1 MCGRFEIHSTL
12 EIIAKIFKIDP
23 GTFDIK
29 PNYNIA
35 PSQDVAVVMNDGKK
49 NCLASCHW
57 GFVPAWC
64 KELKTGY
71 RMINARAE
79 TVATNRTFRDAFQ
92 NTRCIVPVDG
102 FYHWKKEGKTR
113 TPYYVRLKNGNPMG
127 LAGLY
132 NNWRSPEGEEV
143 CTFTIVTTDSNDL
156 LSSIHPR
163 MPVIIPGDGYRLW
176 LDPAVHDRETL
187 RALLKPYPSDEMEHY
202 PVTPKV
208 NSFKYNDPENIKP
221 LAA

>member
-79 TVATNRTFRDAFQ
+79 TASEKPAFRAAFRRRRCLVVA
-92 NTRCIVPVDG
+92 DG
-102 FYHWKKEGKTR
+102 FYEWQRAGAGKQ
-113 TPYYVRLKNGNPMG
+113 PYFIRMRDDRPFGF
-127 LAGLY
+127 AGL
-132 NNWRSPEGEEV
+132 WESWEGPDHSAVES
-143 CTFTIVTTDSNDL
+143 CTILTTEANPAVRP
-156 LSSIHPR
+156 IHDR
-163 MPVIIPGDGYRLW
+163 MPVILAPAEYSRW
-176 LDPAVHDRETL
+176 LDPALQRPEELRGLLRPYAPEAMMAYAVDRYVNHPGNEGPRCIEPL
-187 RALLKPYPSDEMEHY
+187 R
-202 PVTPKV
+202 
-208 NSFKYNDPENIKP
+208 
-221 LAA
+221 